1 MANKRMFSLDVV
13 DTDMFLE
20 MPASTQALY
29 FHLSMRADDDGV
41 VSSPKKIV
49 KIVGCAMDDL
59 RLLVTKGYVIP
70 FDNGVV
76 VVTHWSINNNQIR
89 SDRYKAS
96 RYQDVIELLEKNGG
110 VYRMST
116 ECLPNVYQMSD
127 ILEPQNRLDKNSIDK
142 SINNICA
149 SVPDDTAKANRKK
162 EANELFEQLWKAY
175 PSKKGKAQVSDTAK
189 ARLLKIGY
197 DEMMRAIDRYTYDL
211 EKDSDW
217 RKPKNGSTFFNSGYV
232 DYLDANYKSIEDA
245 QKESDYEKAREL
257 ERRCWG
263 DVKPIDGDD
272 LPFKYEG

>member
-76 VVTHWSINNNQIR
+76 VVTHWNINNNQIR

-211 EKDSDW
+211 KKDSDW
-217 RKPKNGSTFFNSGYV
+217 RKPQNGSTFFNSGYV
-232 DYLDANYKSIEDA
+232 DYLDANYKSVEDA

-263 DVKPIDGDD
+263 DIKPIDGDD

>member
-76 VVTHWSINNNQIR
+76 VVTHWNINNNQIR

-110 VYRMST
+110 VYQMST

-197 DEMMRAIDRYTYDL
+197 DEMMRAIDRYTYDF

-217 RKPKNGSTFFNSGYV
+217 RKLQNGSTFFNSGYV
-232 DYLDANYKSIEDA
+232 DYLDANYKSVEDA
-245 QKESDYEKAREL
+245 QKESDAEKAHAMMMKFVT
-257 ERRCWG
+257 G
-263 DVKPIDGDD
+263 KPIEGDD
-272 LPFKYEG
+272 LPFQ

>member
-76 VVTHWSINNNQIR
+76 VVTHWNINNNQIR

-110 VYRMST
+110 VYQMST
-116 ECLPNVYQMSD
+116 KCLPNVYQMSD

-162 EANELFEQLWKAY
+162 EVNELFEQLWKAY

-217 RKPKNGSTFFNSGYV
+217 RKPQNGSTFFNSGYV
-232 DYLDANYKSIEDA
+232 DYLDANYKSVEDA

>member
-59 RLLVTKGYVIP
+59 RLLVTKRYVIP

-76 VVTHWSINNNQIR
+76 VVTHWNINNNQIR

-110 VYRMST
+110 VYQMST
-116 ECLPNVYQMSD
+116 KCLPNVYQMSD

-217 RKPKNGSTFFNSGYV
+217 RKPQNGSTFFNSGYV
-232 DYLDANYKSIEDA
+232 DYLDANYKSVEDA
-245 QKESDYEKAREL
+245 QKESDAEKAHAMMMKFVT
-257 ERRCWG
+257 G
-263 DVKPIDGDD
+263 KPIEGDD
-272 LPFKYEG
+272 LPFQ

>member
-76 VVTHWSINNNQIR
+76 VVTHWNINNNQIR

-110 VYRMST
+110 VYQMST
-116 ECLPNVYQMSD
+116 KCLPNVYQMSD

-217 RKPKNGSTFFNSGYV
+217 RKPQNGSTFFNSGYV
-232 DYLDANYKSIEDA
+232 DYLDANYKSVEDA

>member
-1 MANKRMFSLDVV
+1 MANKRMFSLDIV

-76 VVTHWSINNNQIR
+76 VVTHWNINNNQIR

-116 ECLPNVYQMSD
+116 KCLPNVYQMSD

-197 DEMMRAIDRYTYDL
+197 DEMMRAIDRYTYDF

-217 RKPKNGSTFFNSGYV
+217 RKLQNGSTFFNSGYV

>member
-76 VVTHWSINNNQIR
+76 VVTHWNINNNQIR

-110 VYRMST
+110 VYQMST
-116 ECLPNVYQMSD
+116 KCLPNVYQMSD

-197 DEMMRAIDRYTYDL
+197 DEMMRAINRYTYDL

-217 RKPKNGSTFFNSGYV
+217 RKPQNGSTFFNSGYV
-232 DYLDANYKSIEDA
+232 DYLDANYKSVEDA
-245 QKESDYEKAREL
+245 QKESDAEKAHAMMMKFVT
-257 ERRCWG
+257 G
-263 DVKPIDGDD
+263 KPIEGDD
-272 LPFKYEG
+272 LPFQ

>member
-76 VVTHWSINNNQIR
+76 VVTHWNINNNQIR

-110 VYRMST
+110 VYQMSAK
-116 ECLPNVYQMSD
+116 CLPNVYQMSD

-175 PSKKGKAQVSDTAK
+175 PSKKGKAQISDTAK

-217 RKPKNGSTFFNSGYV
+217 RKPQNGSTFFNSGYV

-245 QKESDYEKAREL
+245 QKESDAEKAHAMMMKFVT
-257 ERRCWG
+257 G
-263 DVKPIDGDD
+263 KPIEGDD
-272 LPFKYEG
+272 LPFQ

>member
-76 VVTHWSINNNQIR
+76 VVTHWNINNNQIR

-197 DEMMRAIDRYTYDL
+197 DEMMRAIGRYTYDF

-217 RKPKNGSTFFNSGYV
+217 RKLQNGSTFFNSGYV
-232 DYLDANYKSIEDA
+232 DYLDANYKSVEDA
-245 QKESDYEKAREL
+245 QKESDAEKAHAMMMKFVT
-257 ERRCWG
+257 G
-263 DVKPIDGDD
+263 KPIEGDD
-272 LPFKYEG
+272 LPFQ

>member
-76 VVTHWSINNNQIR
+76 VVTHWNINNNQIR

-110 VYRMST
+110 VYQMST
-116 ECLPNVYQMSD
+116 KCLPNVYQMSD

-189 ARLLKIGY
+189 TRLLKIGY

-217 RKPKNGSTFFNSGYV
+217 RKPQNGSTFFNSGYV
-232 DYLDANYKSIEDA
+232 DYLDANYKSVEDA
-245 QKESDYEKAREL
+245 QKESDAEKAHAMMMKFVT
-257 ERRCWG
+257 G
-263 DVKPIDGDD
+263 KPIEGDD
-272 LPFKYEG
+272 LPFQ

>member
-76 VVTHWSINNNQIR
+76 VVTHWNINNNQIR

-197 DEMMRAIDRYTYDL
+197 DEMMRAIGRYTYDF

-217 RKPKNGSTFFNSGYV
+217 RKLQNGSTFFNSGYV
-232 DYLDANYKSIEDA
+232 DYLDANYKSVEDA
-245 QKESDYEKAREL
+245 QKESDYEKAKEL

-272 LPFKYEG
+272 LPFQYEE

>member
-76 VVTHWSINNNQIR
+76 VVTHWNINNNQIR

-110 VYRMST
+110 VYQMST
-116 ECLPNVYQMSD
+116 KCLPNVYQMSA

-217 RKPKNGSTFFNSGYV
+217 RKPQNGSTFFNSGYV

-245 QKESDYEKAREL
+245 QKESDAEKAHAMMMKFVT
-257 ERRCWG
+257 G
-263 DVKPIDGDD
+263 KPIEGDD
-272 LPFKYEG
+272 LPFQ